1 MSLCSP
7 FVIPGVGNW
16 RDWPATL
23 TGATLGNGSINA
35 RYTEIGNTCIA
46 EFVFTLGPSSAVVG
60 NFGVTP
66 PITPAPNGTG
76 GFLPLGVARCVN
88 SGIQTVAGDVS
99 YGSGFLFVAVA
110 TTSGAYAA
118 MALVSPGVPFV
129 FGVADSI
136 GFTAIYEV
144 A

>member
-23 TGATLGNGSINA
+23 TGATLGNGSIDA

-46 EFVFTLGPSSAVVG
+46 QFVFTLGPSSAIVG

-66 PITPAPNGTG
+66 PITPLG
-76 GFLPLGVARCVN
+76 GGVFLPIGVARSVN
-88 SGIQTVAGDVS
+88 AGVQAYAGDVA
-99 YGSGFLFVAVA
+99 YGSGFLFVGVP
-110 TTSGAYAA
+110 TTSGAYAG
-118 MALVSPGVPFV
+118 LVPVSPGVPIV